1 MAKAKV
7 MQGLPTFYLSD
18 TKESKEEKA
27 AVVLG
32 LPILYLSDAKESKKE
47 DGEGRGD
54 AGVANVEKE
63 VGEGLGQARPF
74 VVGIPQQEHS
84 PGTS

>member
-1 MAKAKV
+1 MV
-7 MQGLPTFYLSD
+7 PGLPIFYLSD
-18 TKESKEEKA
+18 PKESKEE
-27 AVVLG
+27 
-32 LPILYLSDAKESKKE
+32 
-47 DGEGRGD
+47 DGEGGGD

-63 VGEGLGQARPF
+63 VGEGLGQARPL